1 MKRQQLEHILR
12 ASAAIL
18 GDAEF
23 IVIGSQS
30 ILGAHPEAD
39 GPLATSLEADL
50 YPIDHPDRA
59 DVLSATIGEES
70 MFHTTFGVFADG
82 VGPDTAVLP
91 EGWRRRLVRVQNDNT
106 QGAIGWCLDPID
118 LAVAKYVAGRPKDR
132 PFTEEMVRR
141 GMIDPDTFAR
151 RLETTPID
159 EEHKR
164 RVARMFEIQQATVS
178 REKGQQAPPAR

>member
-50 YPIDHPDRA
+50 YPINHPDRA
-59 DVLSATIGEES
+59 DVLSATIGEE
-70 MFHTTFGVFADG
+70 
-82 VGPDTAVLP
+82 
-91 EGWRRRLVRVQNDNT
+91 
-106 QGAIGWCLDPID
+106 
-118 LAVAKYVAGRPKDR
+118 
-132 PFTEEMVRR
+132 
-141 GMIDPDTFAR
+141 
-151 RLETTPID
+151 
-159 EEHKR
+159 HKR
-164 RVARMFEIQQATVS
+164 RVARMFETQRATVS
-178 REKGQQAPPAR
+178 QEKGQQAPPAR